1 MLIHQTSLCKFLILA
16 ILLACYHVNRLMNL
30 EENLVHLPVYKV
42 AGYENWRRALR
53 LFSAAIAHYL
63 VQRCYSC
70 SGPKML

>member
-1 MLIHQTSLCKFLILA
+1 
-16 ILLACYHVNRLMNL
+16 
-30 EENLVHLPVYKV
+30 VHLPVYKL